1 MRERRQL
8 TTVDLEILASLFSR
22 KSLSLRGLPSALG
35 LSARK
40 FFSRVKKLHGEGVI
54 RGWPLIINPWATGG
68 FRVFFFFIKTNPSEP
83 SILAEMLEAGGK
95 YLLSLDGIAGD
106 YSLLAKFSFSG
117 RDEQQV
123 LDMVSRLDKIAAGAR
138 FQKYKIVEALS
149 IYKHLGLQHEQRVRQ
164 MKNNEA
170 TFLELVTAHGKNRPL
185 PPTTAELGMLTSNNQ
200 STVSRSLSRL
210 RTMNIITAFSVKT
223 ATGTNYSKCHVNLKV
238 EPSYLPSVVKVL
250 SQQREITSLYRTG
263 QEYGLHL
270 TIFQPKFQDFSQF
283 LKELYQL
290 EGVIDSFSIPVLETE
305 KESVEPL
312 VPRFASLM
320 QDNAYDRIK
329 TTNN

>member
-1 MRERRQL
+1 
-8 TTVDLEILASLFSR
+8 
-22 KSLSLRGLPSALG
+22 
-35 LSARK
+35 
-40 FFSRVKKLHGEGVI
+40 
-54 RGWPLIINPWATGG
+54 
-68 FRVFFFFIKTNPSEP
+68 VFFFFIKTNPSEP

-185 PPTTAELGMLTSNNQ
+185 PPTTAELGMITSNNQ